1 MACSGL
7 IQEARR
13 FSLAGH
19 GFVLQPIEDP
29 GGPVSELATN
39 TVVTRPGKTQS
50 SRRAQILRCAKEV
63 FSKKGYHNAS
73 VSDLIAQAG
82 IARGT
87 FYIYFENKRHIFDTL
102 LEDLLQELRRRIQP
116 IKLEAGSPEPL
127 DQLKANIR
135 RVLELV
141 VNEPE
146 LIQILLHHASGLDEQ
161 ARAVLDTFYDRLLT
175 LIERS
180 LEHGIRLG
188 LVRRS
193 DSRIVAACILGTVKE
208 VADWLTAQQRQ
219 PPALDLLTEE
229 IVNFGLHGLFRP
241 DVPSVHYSDPVRFAE
256 GAESN
261 APQAVLGTRDHI

>member
-1 MACSGL
+1 
-7 IQEARR
+7 
-13 FSLAGH
+13 
-19 GFVLQPIEDP
+19 
-29 GGPVSELATN
+29 VSELATN
-39 TVVTRPGKTQS
+39 SVMPRPGKTQP

-127 DQLKANIR
+127 DQLRANIR

-161 ARAVLDTFYDRLLT
+161 ARTLLEAFYDRVRT
-175 LIERS
+175 LIEHS

-208 VADWLTAQQRQ
+208 VAEWLTVQQRQ
-219 PPALDLLTEE
+219 PPALDVLTEE

-241 DVPSVHYSDPVRFAE
+241 DVADVHYPNPAKFVE

-261 APQAVLGTRDHI
+261 APQAFLGTRDHI

>member
-7 IQEARR
+7 LQEARP
-13 FSLAGH
+13 FLLVGH
-19 GFVLQPIEDP
+19 AFHRES
-29 GGPVSELATN
+29 GGPRMSGLEVN
-39 TVVTRPGKTQS
+39 TAVTRPGNARS
-50 SRRAQILRCAKEV
+50 SRRAQILRCGKEV

-102 LEDLLQELRRRIQP
+102 LEELLQELRRRIQP
-116 IKLEAGSPEPL
+116 IRLEAGSPEPL

-146 LIQILLHHASGLDEQ
+146 LIQILLRHASGLDEQ
-161 ARAVLDTFYDRLLT
+161 ARALLDAFYDRVLT

-188 LVRRS
+188 LIRPVS
-193 DSRIVAACILGTVKE
+193 SRIAAACILGTVKE

-229 IVNFGLHGLFRP
+229 IVNFGLHGLFGP
-241 DVPSVHYSDPVRFAE
+241 DAPGVHDSDPVRFAE
-256 GAESN
+256 RVESS
-261 APQAVLGTRDHI
+261 APQSFLGTGNHI